1 LISALVCFTMQTT
14 EQAARRNHIIL
25 ILILGSMTALSPF
38 SIDMYL
44 PAFQAIASDF
54 STTVARVSLSLSSY
68 FVGLAVGQLF
78 YGPLLD
84 RYGRKRPLYV
94 GLVVF
99 ILASL
104 CCLFAK
110 STEALV
116 AWRLIQAL
124 GGCVAGVASM
134 AMVRDLFTIKESAK
148 IYSLLILILGVSPLL
163 APTIGGYLSVE
174 FGWHSVFLVLALMAL
189 VLLLA
194 IRFFLKESHIAD
206 PSVSLRIVPIFK
218 GFAEIIKNPQFYT
231 YVFSGAVAFSGLFVY
246 LAGSPV
252 IFLETFKVSAQVY
265 GWIFAIVASGMILA
279 SQLNVVFLKRF
290 SNQQVLR
297 TALTAQFLVGCSLCV
312 GTWMGVLG
320 LFGTVA
326 MLFLFMGS
334 FGLTNPNGGALALAP
349 FSKNAGRASALLGFL
364 QMGAGA
370 LASTS
375 IGLLGIS
382 EMLPVVGVMAGT
394 SFLGLVILHW
404 GTRKISKSQPLS
416 IPH

>member
-1 LISALVCFTMQTT
+1 MQTT

-189 VLLLA
+189 ALLLA
-194 IRFFLKESHIAD
+194 IRFFLQESHIAD

-231 YVFSGAVAFSGLFVY
+231 YAFSGAVAFSGLFVY

-252 IFLETFKVSAQVY
+252 IFLETFKVRAQVY
-265 GWIFAIVASGMILA
+265 GWIFAIVAAGMILA

-297 TALTAQFLVGCSLCV
+297 TALTAQFLIGCGLCV

-320 LFGTVA
+320 LIGTVA

-334 FGLTNPNGGALALAP
+334 FGLTNPNGGALALGP

-382 EMLPVVGVMAGT
+382 EMLPVVSVMAGT

-404 GTRKISKSQPLS
+404 GTRKVSKAQSLAVPQ
-416 IPH
+416 